1 MTLYKIK
8 QECYLLGALVNAG
21 AQHTLK
27 GKLACLVAES
37 CLTQGKGEGGGPN
50 GQRKC
55 FMFTFFLACLNIG
68 VFIFSIS
75 VVFRDW
81 LLY

>member
-27 GKLACLVAES
+27 GRLVCLVAES
-37 CLTQGKGEGGGPN
+37 CLTQGEGEGGGPN
-50 GQRKC
+50 AQRKVLC
-55 FMFTFFLACLNIG
+55 VDFSCLSIKHEFYFIAEKNQKAKNI
-68 VFIFSIS
+68 
-75 VVFRDW
+75 
-81 LLY
+81 L

>member
-8 QECYLLGALVNAG
+8 QECYLLGALDNAG

-27 GKLACLVAES
+27 GRLACLVAES

-50 GQRKC
+50 GQKKVLC
-55 FMFTFFLACLNIG
+55 VYFSCLSIKHEFY
-68 VFIFSIS
+68 FIAEKIK
-75 VVFRDW
+75 R
-81 LLY
+81 